1 MKRGTQTFLLL
12 SVVIIVLDLIFVWI
26 NYKSSKEALQKTI
39 VRDGKAMEITFA
51 RTLDSHATD
60 LQKMAAFVSGNSL
73 IQSLLLRAKRA
84 IEEEGGGVGGEKS
97 RAARNDLYE
106 NIEDTWEVMRER
118 GGVRQLTF
126 YLAPSTLVFL
136 RAHDPERF
144 GDRMDKVRLT
154 IMRTNSQLV
163 PTRGF
168 EAGREDT
175 GVRGVVPIFAD
186 DSETDENV
194 YVGAVEA
201 VRPISVVLADLDQR
215 MNAGFAVLLNRRY
228 LKSNLF
234 PEILE
239 KRLAANPMVGDF
251 FVEAS
256 SRPGVRALLKNEE
269 VYNLADSIG
278 IKLVEIE
285 GSVTSILSFPMRD
298 FIGLQNPNL
307 PDAGRVLVWQRGDPI
322 QAYEKGVK
330 INIAYAIIGFIIIEA
345 LLFFVLNGYEKLT
358 WTINKKSLQLQSAHD
373 ELERRVEELKDYR
386 ERLRE
391 LNNRQQAVREEEKTR
406 IAREVHDELG
416 QALTALKME
425 LACVESELGEKNEA
439 LRERTRAMGK
449 LIDGTVT
456 SVQRICIELRPQIL
470 DVLGLRDAME
480 WLAQEFQKR
489 NGIQCDMTWDND
501 SVDLSRDHS
510 TTFFRIFQETLTN
523 VARHSEADHV
533 WVSFKNNQAHMTLEV
548 KDNGKGIKNDQA
560 RKTKSFG
567 LMGIR
572 ERAILW
578 GGEVNIRSAPGEGT
592 TVSVKIP
599 KTPPQEKRQ

>member
-1 MKRGTQTFLLL
+1 MKRGIQTFLLL

-26 NYKSSKEALQKTI
+26 NYKSSKEALQKALI
-39 VRDGKAMEITFA
+39 RDGKAMGITFT
-51 RTLDSHATD
+51 RTLDNHATD

-73 IQSLLLRAKRA
+73 IQDILLRAKRVV
-84 IEEEGGGVGGEKS
+84 EEEGGGAGGEKS
-97 RAARNDLYE
+97 QAIRNELYE

-118 GGVRQLTF
+118 VGVQQLTF
-126 YLAPSTLVFL
+126 YLAPGTLVFL

-154 IMRTNSQLV
+154 IMRTNGQFV

-186 DSETDENV
+186 DPETDENM
-194 YVGAVEA
+194 YVGAVET
-201 VRPISVVLADLDQR
+201 VRPIAVVLADLDQR

-228 LKSNLF
+228 LQSNLF
-234 PEILE
+234 PEVLE
-239 KRLAANPMVGDF
+239 KRIAADPMVGDF
-251 FVEAS
+251 SIEAS
-256 SRPGVRALLKNEE
+256 SRPGVRALLKNKE
-269 VYNLADSIG
+269 VYNLLGSLG
-278 IKLVEIE
+278 TRLVEIK

-307 PDAGRVLVWQRGDPI
+307 PDVGRVLVWQRGDPI
-322 QAYEKGVK
+322 QAYEKGIK
-330 INIAYAIIGFIIIEA
+330 INIAYAIIGFIIIEV

-373 ELERRVEELKDYR
+373 ELEKRVEELKRYR
-386 ERLRE
+386 EQLRE
-391 LNNRQQAVREEEKTR
+391 LNNRQQTVREEEKTR

-416 QALTALKME
+416 QALTALKMD
-425 LACVESELGEKNEA
+425 LACVESELGAGNEA

-456 SVQRICIELRPQIL
+456 SVQRICTELRPQIL

-480 WLAQEFQKR
+480 WLAQEFKKR
-489 NGIQCDMTWDND
+489 NGIQCNMAWKGEPL
-501 SVDLSRDHS
+501 DLDRDLS

-523 VARHSEADHV
+523 VARHSQADHV
-533 WVSFKNNQAHMTLEV
+533 WVSFKNNQEEMILEV
-548 KDNGKGIKNDQA
+548 KDNGRGINNDQT

-578 GGEVNIRSAPGEGT
+578 GGEVDIRSAPGEGT

-599 KTPPQEKRQ
+599 RTAPQEKKQ